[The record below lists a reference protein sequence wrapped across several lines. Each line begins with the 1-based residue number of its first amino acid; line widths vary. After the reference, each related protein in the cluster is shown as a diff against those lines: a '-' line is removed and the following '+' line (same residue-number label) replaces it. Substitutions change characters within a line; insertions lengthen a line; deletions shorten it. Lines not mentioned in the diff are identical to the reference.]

1 MKIKIGEAME
11 ARTVFA
17 KLVDEKMPLKT
28 SYNIMKII
36 NRLDQESSFFDKKMS
51 EILEEC
57 GEKNEDGTYIFTDSN
72 SIKIKEGREADARER
87 LEELNSIEVE
97 LPDMK
102 FNLEDFANLSL
113 SPRELYAINNFIEE

>member
-1 MKIKIGEAME
+1 MKIKIGEVME

-51 EILEEC
+51 EILEKC
-57 GEKNEDGTYIFTDSN
+57 REKNEDGAYVFTDSN

-97 LPDMK
+97 LPDIK
-102 FNLEDFANLSL
+102 FNLEDFATLSL